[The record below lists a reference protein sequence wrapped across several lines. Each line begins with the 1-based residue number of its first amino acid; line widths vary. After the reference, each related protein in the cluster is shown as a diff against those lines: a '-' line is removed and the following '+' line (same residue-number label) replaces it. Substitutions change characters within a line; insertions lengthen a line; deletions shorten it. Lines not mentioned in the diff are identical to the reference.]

1 MGTAATGAARKKS
14 GSVKKLDR
22 QFDIGLRWL
31 RCGWRLL
38 QRNPYS
44 LLGMGFVCVLIIIAL
59 TLIPLFG
66 NTLSA
71 LMLPIFMS
79 SAMLVAD
86 ELSKQKMALPASL
99 RKTAVGRSVKDL
111 FKIFSKEEY
120 LLQALVLCVYVL
132 GAALVTTI
140 VAHVVS
146 AGAWASTW
154 ASLNIV
160 GVLQVSLGWLVTL
173 LLWFVVAASLIYA
186 IPLTFLKDQP
196 LVPALTRSLLLSAK
210 NIIALAVIFSLLVV
224 PFFLGNVALLFS
236 APAGYLIWL
245 LGGAIMLPLTVTS
258 CYCSYRTAFPTTSP
272 AET

>member
-1 MGTAATGAARKKS
+1 
-14 GSVKKLDR
+14 VKKLEK
-22 QFDIGLRWL
+22 QFDIGVRWL

-44 LLGMGFVCVLIIIAL
+44 LLGMGFVCMLIIIAL

-86 ELSKQKMALPASL
+86 DLSKLKMGLPASL
-99 RKTAVGRSVKDL
+99 RRAALTRSPKDL
-111 FKIFSKEEY
+111 FKIFGKEEH
-120 LLQALVLCVYVL
+120 LVPALVLCVYVM

-140 VAHVVS
+140 VAHVVT
-146 AGAWASTW
+146 GGTWASTW

-160 GVLQVSLGWLVTL
+160 GVLQVSMGWLVTL
-173 LLWFVVAASLIYA
+173 LLYFLVAASLVYA
-186 IPLTFLKDQP
+186 IPLAFLKDQP
-196 LVPALTRSLLLSAK
+196 LVPALGRSLMTSAK
-210 NIIALAVIFSLLVV
+210 NLIALAVIFGLLIV
-224 PFFLGNVALLFS
+224 PFLLGNVALLFS

-245 LGGAIMLPLTVTS
+245 LGGAIILPLTVTS

>member
-1 MGTAATGAARKKS
+1 MGTAATQAARKRS
-14 GSVKKLDR
+14 GSTKRLEK
-22 QFDIGLRWL
+22 QFDIGVRWL

-44 LLGMGFVCVLIIIAL
+44 LLGMGFVCVLIMIAL

-86 ELSKQKMALPASL
+86 DLSKLKMALPASL
-99 RKTAVGRSVKDL
+99 KKAALARSPKDL
-111 FKIFSKEEY
+111 FRVLSKEEY
-120 LLQALVLCVYVL
+120 LLQALVLCVYVMG
-132 GAALVTTI
+132 GALLTTI
-140 VAHVVS
+140 AAHVVT
-146 AGAWASTW
+146 GGTWASSW

-160 GVLQVSLGWLVTL
+160 GVLEVSLGWLVTL
-173 LLWFVVAASLIYA
+173 FLWFVIAASLVYA
-186 IPLTFLKDQP
+186 IPLAFLKDQP
-196 LVPALTRSLLLSAK
+196 LVPALGRSLLTSAK
-210 NIIALAVIFSLLVV
+210 NTIALAVIFGLLVI

-245 LGGAIMLPLTVTS
+245 LGGAIVLPLTVTS
-258 CYCSYRTAFPTTSP
+258 CYCSYRTAFSTTSP